1 MCIQTMDRNRAEVPM
16 VPILP
21 HILAPCF
28 VQRVRFVVQINLASR
43 FPSEVSRDETENSHF
58 SITIQYTQH
67 VGGGDRDEHLAR

>member
-43 FPSEVSRDETENSHF
+43 FPSELSRDETEIFHF
-58 SITIQYTQH
+58 
-67 VGGGDRDEHLAR
+67 